1 MDCVAPLAMTKG
13 NKPSSTN
20 PHPEEPPLRRL
31 EGRGP
36 DVKRIHP
43 ATTGQRLNLS
53 PRSLQRRLAEENTSL
68 SAIVRAV
75 RIREACHLLSESGL
89 SLTEIGYW
97 CGFSDSPHFSREFRR
112 ALAMP
117 PSVCRLSAAS

>member
-1 MDCVAPLAMTKG
+1 
-13 NKPSSTN
+13 
-20 PHPEEPPLRRL
+20 LRRL

-36 DVKRIHP
+36 GVKRIHP

-75 RIREACHLLSESGL
+75 RIREACHLLLSESGL

-117 PSVCRLSAAS
+117 PSVYRLPAAS